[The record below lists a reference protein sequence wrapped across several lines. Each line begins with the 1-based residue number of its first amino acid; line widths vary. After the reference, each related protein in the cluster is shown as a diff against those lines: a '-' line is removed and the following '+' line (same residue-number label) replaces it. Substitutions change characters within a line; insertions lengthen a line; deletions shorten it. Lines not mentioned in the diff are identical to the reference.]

1 MGLQYEE
8 ITMTRS
14 MTAVFLA
21 WTVFLATALSSILG
35 EANNG
40 TPIIKISEPTY
51 DWGEVPKG
59 EVVTHAYTVLNQGTG
74 PLKITNIQS
83 D

>member
-1 MGLQYEE
+1 MIRY
-8 ITMTRS
+8 ITAILVAAMVLLPV
-14 MTAVFLA
+14 AN
-21 WTVFLATALSSILG
+21 SSPAG
-35 EANNG
+35 EADNG
-40 TPIIKISEPTY
+40 TPIINIQEPTY

-74 PLKITNIQS
+74 PLKITRIQS